1 MSKGIDTRARILD
14 TAFRLAARDGLE
26 GLSLAGLANQLG
38 LSKSGLFAH
47 FKSKEELQLEMLRTG
62 SLRFVEAVLLPA
74 FQRPRGLPRIRHLFE
89 NWLHW
94 ASDPSLPGG
103 CVFVAAA
110 AELDDREGAVRDY
123 VEEQQG
129 DLVRALARSAS
140 IAVEEG
146 HFRKDLDVEQFA
158 FDLLGIYLVF
168 HHARRLLRDPKA
180 ARRARNAF
188 ARLLESSASFS

>member
-1 MSKGIDTRARILD
+1 
-14 TAFRLAARDGLE
+14 
-26 GLSLAGLANQLG
+26 
-38 LSKSGLFAH
+38 
-47 FKSKEELQLEMLRTG
+47 
-62 SLRFVEAVLLPA
+62 
-74 FQRPRGLPRIRHLFE
+74 
-89 NWLHW
+89 
-94 ASDPSLPGG
+94 
-103 CVFVAAA
+103 
-110 AELDDREGAVRDY
+110 VRDY

-129 DLVRALARSAS
+129 DLVRAIARSAS